1 MRLLQWETPQCSLE
15 GIKGCVGS
23 WVSRKLFQSLMVF
36 GKNEAEYAE
45 ASVCDLCYRDLW
57 SLEFIVFCC
66 FDVDQV
72 VMDLV
77 HHHQAAVESTI
88 LERWPVESAHH
99 ICHATGAVVIS
110 NNKSS
115 STDWTCSIFWI
126 FLWVWGSQAEEAN
139 STAGRTKVLYAVSFT
154 CWLQWL
160 RFRERKALILWAFL
174 EMASTWVLK
183 LSWLSRWTPRYLADL
198 FPFQDLAMDGV
209 GCWKDVSPVGDLE
222 DLAFWS
228 VESHTATSLCFP
240 VLKGIEIFLKFL
252 EISTW
257 CYLTVYSIL
266 SLANNLIVEDDTH
279 AGRSLMNIR
288 KCRGPKT
295 LPCSTPEV
303 ILASELFCPS
313 TRTVCVLA

>member
-1 MRLLQWETPQCSLE
+1 MAEMRLLQWETPQCSLE

-110 NNKSS
+110 NNKS
-115 STDWTCSIFWI
+115 
-126 FLWVWGSQAEEAN
+126 N
-139 STAGRTKVLYAVSFT
+139 SNTAGLVRSSGYFCECGDPK
-154 CWLQWL
+154 L
-160 RFRERKALILWAFL
+160 RKPIQQ
-174 EMASTWVLK
+174 
-183 LSWLSRWTPRYLADL
+183 LAGQRCCRL
-198 FPFQDLAMDGV
+198 FPSLV
-209 GCWKDVSPVGDLE
+209 GCSG
-222 DLAFWS
+222 
-228 VESHTATSLCFP
+228 
-240 VLKGIEIFLKFL
+240 
-252 EISTW
+252 
-257 CYLTVYSIL
+257 
-266 SLANNLIVEDDTH
+266 
-279 AGRSLMNIR
+279 
-288 KCRGPKT
+288 
-295 LPCSTPEV
+295 
-303 ILASELFCPS
+303 
-313 TRTVCVLA
+313 